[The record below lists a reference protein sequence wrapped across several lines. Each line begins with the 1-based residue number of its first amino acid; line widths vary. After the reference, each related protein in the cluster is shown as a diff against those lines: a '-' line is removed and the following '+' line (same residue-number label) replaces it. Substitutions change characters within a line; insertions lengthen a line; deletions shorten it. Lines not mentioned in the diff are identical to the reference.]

1 LFVPYSAAKLQ
12 LFFHI
17 CKKKRSKIVF
27 FFLFV
32 QKAPKCSPHFFLKA
46 VSDGKYA
53 SKGEIAISQKKPKE
67 EQVVYNT

>member
-1 LFVPYSAAKLQ
+1 MFP
-12 LFFHI
+12 
-17 CKKKRSKIVF
+17 KKIFS
-27 FFLFV
+27 
-32 QKAPKCSPHFFLKA
+32 KA